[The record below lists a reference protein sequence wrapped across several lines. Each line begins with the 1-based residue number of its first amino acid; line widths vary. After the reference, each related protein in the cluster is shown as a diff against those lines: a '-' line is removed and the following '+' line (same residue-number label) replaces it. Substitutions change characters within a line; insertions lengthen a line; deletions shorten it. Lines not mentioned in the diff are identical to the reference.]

1 MKGTNWV
8 YQVFK
13 CAAGYCSSSKYFYS
27 SKGWIIKTG
36 HHVPAALA
44 AFPPTPLISSFYF
57 NSPSFSFPWILSPGG
72 EVGRALSAR
81 TFSRIEKKRTW
92 TNCTDCGGNDFPF
105 YTPAPV
111 PWRCELFPAKQLTFQ
126 TRFLNFVKPFIS
138 DLLFGPCFTFHNIFF
153 IIYHA
158 FTFQL
163 RMLAV
168 CKSYPDG
175 GLWNTWLKLL

>member
-8 YQVFK
+8 NQVFK

-27 SKGWIIKTG
+27 SKGLIIKKG

-44 AFPPTPLISSFYF
+44 ASPPTPPISSFYF
-57 NSPSFSFPWILSPGG
+57 NSSFSVPWILSPGE
-72 EVGRALSAR
+72 EVGRALSAW

-92 TNCTDCGGNDFPF
+92 TNCTDCGENDFPF
-105 YTPAPV
+105 FTPAPT

-126 TRFLNFVKPFIS
+126 THFLNFVKPFIS
-138 DLLFGPCFTFHNIFF
+138 VLLFGPCFTFHNIFF

-168 CKSYPDG
+168 CKSYPVG
-175 GLWNTWLKLL
+175 GLWNTWLKLF